1 MARSKGPVGADVR
14 RGGCPELVVWSLGEF
29 RSPVHRVSRSKRDGK
44 EISQACARE
53 IRVGAAAGFSE
64 GFAARFSEGF
74 SGRFSGGVDVAT
86 GSEGTSSAARVKARI
101 PMTVATIA
109 TFLGC
114 GQVFFSTGYVQAPT
128 RLEFCTTVLSFRKY
142 NPLSA
147 ARITALALL

>member
-1 MARSKGPVGADVR
+1 MARSKGPLGADVR
-14 RGGCPELVVWSLGEF
+14 RGGCPALVVWSLGEF

-53 IRVGAAAGFSE
+53 IRVGA
-64 GFAARFSEGF
+64 AARFSEGF

-101 PMTVATIA
+101 PMTVATIT

-128 RLEFCTTVLSFRKY
+128 RLEFCTTVLSFRQY

>member
-14 RGGCPELVVWSLGEF
+14 RGGCPELVVGSLGEF

-53 IRVGAAAGFSE
+53 IRVGAAA
-64 GFAARFSEGF
+64 RF

>member
-14 RGGCPELVVWSLGEF
+14 RGGCPELVVVSLGEF

-44 EISQACARE
+44 ETSQACARE
-53 IRVGAAAGFSE
+53 IRVGAAA
-64 GFAARFSEGF
+64 GF

-128 RLEFCTTVLSFRKY
+128 RLEFCTTVLSFRQY

>member
-14 RGGCPELVVWSLGEF
+14 RGGCSELVVWSLGEF

-53 IRVGAAAGFSE
+53 IRVGAAA
-64 GFAARFSEGF
+64 RFSEGF
-74 SGRFSGGVDVAT
+74 PEGFAGRFSGGVDVAT

-101 PMTVATIA
+101 PMTVATIT

-128 RLEFCTTVLSFRKY
+128 RLEFCTTVLSFRQY